1 MQVRPASKSG
11 ERTISANDTVTGNDQ
26 RNPIGRAGA
35 PYRSCGCGTSDH
47 QGHLGIGACGAKGNL
62 EQGVP
67 DGNLKRRPSEDKRH
81 VEGVWSACKI
91 IYYFSTRLR
100 CPSQVLVE
108 AKTISRKLLLEGKRI
123 MSVKKLEPKQGSFAG
138 GGKLKSAH
146 RGIDAIEIRLEHIL
160 PFLPGHSWGGPGT
173 SLIPLV

>member
-1 MQVRPASKSG
+1 MKSASKSG

-26 RNPIGRAGA
+26 RNPIGRGGA
-35 PYRSCGCGTSDH
+35 PYRSCGCGTSNH
-47 QGHLGIGACGAKGNL
+47 QSHLGIGAYGAKGNL

-81 VEGVWSACKI
+81 VEGVSSACKI

-123 MSVKKLEPKQGSFAG
+123 RSE
-138 GGKLKSAH
+138 
-146 RGIDAIEIRLEHIL
+146 EH
-160 PFLPGHSWGGPGT
+160 T
-173 SLIPLV
+173 SELQSPDHL